1 VGRPER
7 KRPFGR
13 PRGRCADNIK
23 MDLQEIEGGVRVWI
37 DLAEHM
43 SMWPAVLNA
52 VIKIWVLQNA
62 GSFLTS

>member
-1 VGRPER
+1 
-7 KRPFGR
+7 
-13 PRGRCADNIK
+13 